1 MKLFDKVREA
11 WKTAMQSREE
21 ILGVEKGFPLD
32 VSVGISPD
40 KRPAKDGEFG
50 DYYLS
55 ARYMGND
62 TWAVAE
68 QYIEPEEMGTVF
80 FEVEN
85 HGQMTT
91 QDMMDK
97 FDAEVADFPQ
107 QNYSTYNEKPFTAVR
122 DQLKAHA
129 AQNQSQKQPAPTQ
142 NAKSIS
148 RTA

>member
-1 MKLFDKVREA
+1 MKLFDKIREA

-32 VSVGISPD
+32 VSVGISPN

-97 FDAEVADFPQ
+97 FDAEVGSLFRILLSPIILTPAL
-107 QNYSTYNEKPFTAVR
+107 STVLLTCVKAV
-122 DQLKAHA
+122 L
-129 AQNQSQKQPAPTQ
+129 PP
-142 NAKSIS
+142 
-148 RTA
+148 